1 MPLLRGIVCAVMDV
15 CYEEF
20 KKAALALRV
29 LQAALVL
36 VEFLE
41 FLHVSGYEGFS
52 CFWDEDEPR
61 ERVEISMF
69 QCECGVAEPEVRITA
84 EGTAYC
90 TSCGKH
96 IAEMDDDD
104 DSDAED

>member
-1 MPLLRGIVCAVMDV
+1 MD
-15 CYEEF
+15 E
-20 KKAALALRV
+20 
-29 LQAALVL
+29 
-36 VEFLE
+36 
-41 FLHVSGYEGFS
+41 
-52 CFWDEDEPR
+52 DEDEPR